1 MYVVFLNQPGM
12 CKASLGKIQ
21 PGVKKKIH
29 RFDLPKKLKTKKY
42 IIDWLKKKQKTEN
55 IWAGVL

>member
-1 MYVVFLNQPGM
+1 M

-29 RFDLPKKLKTKKY
+29 RFDLPEKLKTKKQTKKY
-42 IIDWLKKKQKTEN
+42 IIDSPKKKN
-55 IWAGVL
+55 